1 MEKQITQIFD
11 NTNELKEKQIKG
23 ESHLQKLSDAV
34 HFITKKCDKY
44 EQKRKEKEEIINN
57 LTENVAKLTQKVDD
71 LSEAVE
77 KQKQYS
83 RRNYLLLHRI
93 PEKKQENTDDL
104 CIKAINEHLDLDIND
119 RDIDRTH
126 HIGNPRNTDVKPRP
140 IIIKLVRYNDRK
152 KIFSSKKKFK
162 GKVAITE
169 SLMVARMKNLNEA
182 RESIILKMFGLQ
194 TEKFYTM
201 MGREKLRYIM
211 VNRIYWLT
219 NM

>member
-23 ESHLQKLSDAV
+23 ESHLQALSDAV
-34 HFITKKCDKY
+34 HFITKKFDKY
-44 EQKRKEKEEIINN
+44 EQERKEKEEIINN
-57 LTENVAKLTQKVDD
+57 LTGNVAKLAQKVDD

-77 KQKQYS
+77 KQRQYS

-104 CIKAINEHLDLDIND
+104 CIKAINKHLDLDIKD

-126 HIGNPRNTDVKPRP
+126 RIGNPRNTDVKPRP

-152 KIFSSKKKFK
+152 KIFGSKKKLK
-162 GKVAITE
+162 GKMVAITE
-169 SLMVARMKNLNEA
+169 SLMVTRMKNLNEA

-211 VNRIYWLT
+211 VNRI
-219 NM
+219 